1 MAIDRVVVNASPLI
15 ALMGIGQEGLLPGL
29 FKEVIVPAG
38 VMGEIALGIDKDPN
52 ATRLPQLQWVC
63 QVSVKDVPQSIL
75 AWDLGRGESE
85 VLAHAKAVEDCTA
98 VLDDRAAR
106 HCARAVG
113 VRVLGTGKILV
124 LAKQRGLIPSVKA
137 QIEHLTAAE
146 FRLSDALIQKLL
158 AEAGEGG

>member
-1 MAIDRVVVNASPLI
+1 V
-15 ALMGIGQEGLLPGL
+15 
-29 FKEVIVPAG
+29 
-38 VMGEIALGIDKDPN
+38 
-52 ATRLPQLQWVC
+52 T
-63 QVSVKDVPQSIL
+63 VKDIPQSIL

-85 VLAHAKAVEDCTA
+85 VLAHAKGVEDCAA

-106 HCARAVG
+106 HCARAVR

-137 QIEHLTAAE
+137 EIEHLTAAE